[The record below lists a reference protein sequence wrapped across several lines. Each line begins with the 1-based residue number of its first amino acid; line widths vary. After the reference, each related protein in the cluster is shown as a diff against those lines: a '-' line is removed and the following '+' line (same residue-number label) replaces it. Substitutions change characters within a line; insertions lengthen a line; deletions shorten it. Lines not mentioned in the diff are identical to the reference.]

1 MGTKADDLLL
11 PGMELRETHISW
23 VFLGSDQVF
32 KVKKPVSL
40 GFLDFSTSE
49 KRRRACEAEVRLNR
63 RLAPDVYRGVVPV
76 ILDASGR
83 HRFGGEGDPVDWAV
97 SMKRLPDSHRA
108 DVRLERGELTGDDI
122 ELVAERVA
130 RFHHECGPSEAAR
143 PFGTVETIR
152 FNVLENFEQTSS
164 TIHRYLDP
172 ERVKELEAWQL
183 RFLEERRALFE
194 ERLRTGRIRDG
205 HGDLRLEHVY
215 LDDRREVTI
224 LDCIEFND
232 RFRFADVCTDVVF
245 LAMDLAWHGRVDL
258 AERFLAR
265 YAREAGDYDLYPL
278 VDFYQSYRAFVR
290 GKIASMTAGSPEASF
305 EARERATAEARRYFL
320 LALASERQ
328 GLVSPRV
335 VAVGGLI
342 ASGKSTIAD
351 ALGREMQAPVVDADR
366 TRKEL
371 AGVAPEQPLP
381 EGPWA
386 GFYSPEFTRKVY
398 SELCRRASAVLA
410 SGRPVIL
417 DASFR
422 ARAHRAEARRLARE
436 TGVPFLFVECRASE
450 ELCRKRL
457 REREKTRSVS
467 DGRIEVFGDF
477 ARSWELVDELD
488 SSEHVVLDTSEPV
501 AANLEKLARAIPF
514 SAPGFTG

>member
-1 MGTKADDLLL
+1 MPVMGELAYDLV
-11 PGMELRETHISW
+11 GSGVELRETHISW
-23 VFLGSDQVF
+23 VFLGADDAF

-40 GFLDFSTSE
+40 GFLDFSTRE
-49 KRRRACEAEVRLNR
+49 KRREACEAEVRLNR

-76 ILDASGR
+76 TLDSHGR
-83 HRFGGEGDPVDWAV
+83 HRVGGEGDPVDWAV
-97 SMKRLPDSHRA
+97 SMKRLPDAHRA
-108 DVRLERGELTGDDI
+108 DVRLERGELTGEDV
-122 ELVAERVA
+122 ESVAERVA
-130 RFHHECGPSEAAR
+130 QFHRDSGPSDAAE
-143 PFGTVETIR
+143 PFGTVEAIR
-152 FNVLENFEQTSS
+152 FNVLENFEQTSA
-164 TIHRYLDP
+164 TIHQHLGPDQ
-172 ERVKELEAWQL
+172 VNELEAGQL
-183 RFLEERRALFE
+183 RFLEERRSLFE

-215 LDDRREVTI
+215 LDERGAVTI

-232 RFRFADVCTDVVF
+232 RFRYADVCADVVF

-290 GKIASMTAGSPEASF
+290 GKIASMTAGGAEASLG
-305 EARERATAEARRYFL
+305 ARERAAAEARRYFL

-328 GLVSPRV
+328 GLVPARV
-335 VAVGGLI
+335 VAVSGVI

-351 ALGREMQAPVVDADR
+351 ALGREMPAPVVDADR
-366 TRKEL
+366 TRKHL
-371 AGVAPEQPLP
+371 AGVAPEHPLP

-422 ARAHRAEARRLARE
+422 SRAHRAEAKLAHSTGVVRLRRMSGPDSSAAKARGGERNGQRRPLEVRRLRGAGQW
-436 TGVPFLFVECRASE
+436 T
-450 ELCRKRL
+450 
-457 REREKTRSVS
+457 
-467 DGRIEVFGDF
+467 
-477 ARSWELVDELD
+477 
-488 SSEHVVLDTSEPV
+488 
-501 AANLEKLARAIPF
+501 N
-514 SAPGFTG
+514 

>member
-1 MGTKADDLLL
+1 MGELVQDFLE
-11 PGMELRETHISW
+11 PGVELRETHISW
-23 VFLGSDQVF
+23 VFLGADDAF

-40 GFLDFSTSE
+40 GFLDFSTKE
-49 KRRRACEAEVRLNR
+49 KRREACEAEVRLNR
-63 RLAPDVYRGVVPV
+63 RLAPDVYRGVLPV
-76 ILDASGR
+76 TLDSLGR

-97 SMKRLPDSHRA
+97 SMKRLADSHRA
-108 DVRLERGELTGDDI
+108 DARLERGELTGEDI
-122 ELVAERVA
+122 ERVAGRVA

-143 PFGTVETIR
+143 PFGTVEAIR

-164 TIHRYLDP
+164 TIHRYLDAK
-172 ERVKELEAWQL
+172 RVKELEAWQL
-183 RFLEERRALFE
+183 RFLEERRSLFE

-215 LDDRREVTI
+215 LDERDITI

-232 RFRFADVCTDVVF
+232 RFRYADVCADVVF

-290 GKIASMTAGSPEASF
+290 GKIASMTAGGAGACF
-305 EARERATAEARRYFL
+305 EARERAAAEARRYFL
-320 LALASERQ
+320 LAIASERQ

-342 ASGKSTIAD
+342 ASGKSTIAE
-351 ALGREMQAPVVDADR
+351 ALGRETQAPVVDADR
-366 TRKEL
+366 TRKHL

-386 GFYSPEFTRKVY
+386 GVYSPEFTRKVY

-422 ARAHRAEARRLARE
+422 ARAHRAEAGRLARE

-450 ELCRKRL
+450 ALCRERL
-457 REREKTRSVS
+457 REREKTRTVS

-477 ARSWELVDELD
+477 ARSWEPVDDLD
-488 SSEHVVLDTSEPV
+488 VSEHVVLDASEPV
-501 AANLEKLARAIPF
+501 AANLATLASTIPF
-514 SAPGFTG
+514 PAPGFTG

>member
-1 MGTKADDLLL
+1 MGDLVQDLLR
-11 PGMELRETHISW
+11 PGVELRQTHISW
-23 VFLGSDQVF
+23 VFLGAGGAF

-40 GFLDFSTSE
+40 GFLDFSTKE
-49 KRRRACEAEVRLNR
+49 KRHEACEAEVRLNR
-63 RLAPDVYRGVVPV
+63 RLAPDVYRGVLPV
-76 ILDASGR
+76 TLDALGR
-83 HRFGGEGDPVDWAV
+83 HRLGGEGDPVDWAV

-108 DVRLERGELTGDDI
+108 DVRLERGELTGEDV
-122 ELVAERVA
+122 ELVAGRVA
-130 RFHHECGPSEAAR
+130 RFHRECGPSEAAK
-143 PFGTVETIR
+143 PFGTVEAIR
-152 FNVLENFEQTSS
+152 FNVLENFEQTRT
-164 TIHRYLDP
+164 TINRYLDA
-172 ERVKELEAWQL
+172 ERVKELETWQL
-183 RFLEERRALFE
+183 RFLEERRSLFD

-215 LDDRREVTI
+215 LDERHDVTI

-290 GKIASMTAGSPEASF
+290 GKIASMTAGSAGASF
-305 EARERATAEARRYFL
+305 DVRERAAAEARRYFL

-328 GLVSPRV
+328 ALVSPRV

-342 ASGKSTIAD
+342 ASGKSTIAE
-351 ALGREMQAPVVDADR
+351 ALGREMPAPVVDADR
-366 TRKEL
+366 TRKHL

-381 EGPWA
+381 EAPFA

-398 SELCRRASAVLA
+398 AELCRRGSAVLA

-422 ARAHRAEARRLARE
+422 ARAHRSEAMRLARK
-436 TGVPFLFVECRASE
+436 TGVPFLFIECRASE
-450 ELCRKRL
+450 ALCRERL
-457 REREKTRSVS
+457 REREKTRAVS

-477 ARSWELVDELD
+477 ARSWETVDELD
-488 SSEHVVLDTSEPV
+488 APEHLVLDTSEPV
-501 AANLEKLARAIPF
+501 AASLAKLAVAVPL
-514 SAPGFTG
+514 APGFTG

>member
-1 MGTKADDLLL
+1 MGEWVRDLLV
-11 PGMELRETHISW
+11 PGVELRQTHISW
-23 VFLGSDQVF
+23 VFLRADDAF
-32 KVKKPVSL
+32 KVKKPVGL
-40 GFLDFSTSE
+40 GFLDFTTKE
-49 KRRRACEAEVRLNR
+49 KRREACEAEVRLNR

-76 ILDASGR
+76 TLDALGR
-83 HRFGGEGDPVDWAV
+83 HRFGGEGEPVDWAV
-97 SMKRLPDSHRA
+97 SMRRLPDSHRA
-108 DVRLERGELTGDDI
+108 DVRLERGELTGEDV
-122 ELVAERVA
+122 ERVAGRVA
-130 RFHHECGPSEAAR
+130 RFHGECGPSEAAK
-143 PFGTVETIR
+143 PFGTVEAIR

-172 ERVKELEAWQL
+172 ERVKELEAWQV
-183 RFLEERRALFE
+183 RFLEERRPLFE
-194 ERLRTGRIRDG
+194 ARLGTGRIRDG

-215 LDDRREVTI
+215 LDERGEVTI

-232 RFRFADVCTDVVF
+232 RFRYADVCTDVVF

-290 GKIASMTAGSPEASF
+290 GKIASMTAGGAGASF
-305 EARERATAEARRYFL
+305 EVRERAAAEARRYFL

-335 VAVGGLI
+335 VAVGGFI

-351 ALGREMQAPVVDADR
+351 ALGREMPAPVVDADR
-366 TRKEL
+366 TRKHL

-381 EGPWA
+381 EGPWK

-398 SELCRRASAVLA
+398 SELRRRASAVLA
-410 SGRPVIL
+410 SGRPVVL

-422 ARAHRAEARRLARE
+422 ARAHRAEAKRLARE
-436 TGVPFLFVECRASE
+436 TGVPFLFLECRAPE
-450 ELCRKRL
+450 GLCRERL
-457 REREKTRSVS
+457 REREKTSTVS
-467 DGRIEVFGDF
+467 DGRTEIFGDF
-477 ARSWELVDELD
+477 GRSWEPVDELD
-488 SSEHVVLDTSEPV
+488 ATEHVVLDTSLPV
-501 AANLEKLARAIPF
+501 AGNLATLAGTIPF
-514 SAPGFTG
+514 APPRFTA